1 MFSALSLSSLS
12 GIGLLLTNQFS
23 QRDGSEAVAKVNQ
36 DPEQYDL
43 IFMDIIMP
51 VFDGVSAT
59 ACIRIA
65 SPRVPIVAMTS
76 NIRSED
82 IATYFHW
89 GMNDVLAKPF
99 TKEGMVRIL
108 RKLLP
113 YMLKNPQPV
122 GSGDDMNQQT
132 AGGPPSGYVNAS
144 SISGMGGMQAAS
156 GLGGV
161 KFETTPIHSPAT
173 SSSWHSP
180 GPGQLQHASP
190 NMDNTGG
197 YMQAPVNGG
206 SSQPRGGFPGGPP
219 PGMAI
224 PAMRPMADNIQ
235 NDDRPDKRPRL
246 YGPGGQYT

>member
-1 MFSALSLSSLS
+1 
-12 GIGLLLTNQFS
+12 
-23 QRDGSEAVAKVNQ
+23 
-36 DPEQYDL
+36 
-43 IFMDIIMP
+43 MP

-65 SPRVPIVAMTS
+65 APRVPIVAMTS

-122 GSGDDMNQQT
+122 GAADDMNQQT
-132 AGGPPSGYVNAS
+132 AGGPQAGYVNAS
-144 SISGMGGMQAAS
+144 SMGGMGGMQATS
-156 GLGGV
+156 NLGSV
-161 KFETTPIHSPAT
+161 KFETTPIQSPAT

-190 NMDNTGG
+190 NMDSAGNYIQASMNSGG
-197 YMQAPVNGG
+197 G
-206 SSQPRGGFPGGPP
+206 QPRGGYQGGPP
-219 PGMAI
+219 PGMTN
-224 PAMRPMADNIQ
+224 PALRSMQDNMQ
-235 NDDRPDKRPRL
+235 NDDRPEKRQRM
-246 YGPGGQYT
+246 YAPGGQYA